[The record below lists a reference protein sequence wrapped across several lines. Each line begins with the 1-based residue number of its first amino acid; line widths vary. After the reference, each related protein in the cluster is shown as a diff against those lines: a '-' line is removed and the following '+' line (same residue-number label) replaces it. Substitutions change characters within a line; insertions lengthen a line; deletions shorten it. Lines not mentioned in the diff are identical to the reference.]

1 MKRTLK
7 WILILVGGLVGLV
20 IVALLVIPLF
30 VDVDTYKPVIEKKVS
45 EATGRP
51 FRLAGDLDLSLFP
64 WAGLALSDLH
74 LGNPPGF
81 EREDLLYVKSFEV
94 RVKLLPLISRDLQVK
109 RFVLEGVQV
118 NLEKAEDGRAGW
130 EGLGGEPPP
139 KGTGEKAPADT
150 GAPSETGLPLKD
162 LAVGDFSVSGDLL
175 YIDHAAGT
183 RKEISDLSL
192 KLQNVSLD
200 RPVDLL
206 FSVLLDGKPVNL
218 EGTIGPLG
226 REPMQASIPLDL
238 RLTALEE
245 VNLHLKGSV
254 EALGSARR
262 YDLGLR
268 IPEFSPRAALDAFG
282 QELPISTADPD
293 VLQRMSLD
301 VRVAGTPEAVS
312 LEDGLL
318 VLDESRLTFSARAQA
333 FSRPDLAFD
342 MKLDR
347 IDLDRYLPPAKEGE
361 AEGKEAPSEPSG
373 KAEPVDYEP
382 LRKLILDG
390 AVRVGS
396 LEAKGL
402 SVQDLVVEVTARDG
416 VIRVNPLEAKLYEGT
431 IQADAEAD
439 VRGES
444 PKSRFSTRLR
454 GIQAGPLVQDLAGKD
469 VIEGSVRGDIAVR
482 TVGDRPEP
490 IKQALNGEGELL
502 FQDGAIVGIDL
513 AGMVRNV
520 QSAFGMAEAQAQ
532 TADRPKTDFSELSAP
547 FTIRD
552 GVVKTPGTEL
562 KSPFLRVVATGTAD
576 LANEVL
582 DLRVEPKMVATMKGQ
597 GDTQKRSGIRVPV
610 LVTGPF
616 DDPKFRPDLK
626 GMIEGGLK
634 EGVPDADQLK
644 QMIQPGSDQ
653 GGEQGSKSTEDQ
665 VKDQVKGL
673 LKGFGVGQ

>member
-1 MKRTLK
+1 MKRALK

-20 IVALLVIPLF
+20 IVALLVVPLF
-30 VDVDTYKPVIEKKVS
+30 VDVESYKPVIEKKVS

-81 EREDLLYVKSFEV
+81 EREDLLSVKSFEV

-118 NLEKAEDGRAGW
+118 NLEKAEDGRTSW
-130 EGLGGEPPP
+130 EGLGGEAPPE
-139 KGTGEKAPADT
+139 GAGEKAPADT
-150 GAPSETGLPLKD
+150 EGSFEPGLPLED

-183 RKEISDLSL
+183 RNEVSDLSL

-218 EGTIGPLG
+218 EGTVGPLG
-226 REPMQASIPLDL
+226 KDPMQASIPLDL
-238 RLTALEE
+238 QLTALDQ

-254 EALGSARR
+254 EALGAAKR

-268 IPEFSPRAALDAFG
+268 VPAFSPRAVFDTLG
-282 QELPISTADPD
+282 RELPVATSDPD
-293 VLQRMSLD
+293 VLQRLSLD
-301 VRVAGTPEAVS
+301 VRVSGTPEAVS
-312 LEDGLL
+312 LEDGTL
-318 VLDESRLTFSARAQA
+318 VLDESELAFSAQAKA

-342 MKLDR
+342 MELDR
-347 IDLDRYLPPAKEGE
+347 INLDRYLPPPKKGE
-361 AEGKEAPSEPSG
+361 AAEKEAPPEPSG
-373 KAEPVDYEP
+373 KAEPIDYEP

-396 LEAKGL
+396 LQAKGL
-402 SVQDLVVEVTARDG
+402 SVRDIVLEVTARDG
-416 VIRVNPLEAKLYEGT
+416 VIRLDPLEAGLYEGT

-444 PKSRFSTRLR
+444 PKSRFSTKLR

-490 IKQALNGEGELL
+490 IKQALNGKGELL
-502 FQDGAIVGIDL
+502 FQDGAVVGIDL
-513 AGMVRNV
+513 SGMVRNV
-520 QSAFGMAEAQAQ
+520 QSAFGTAEAQ
-532 TADRPKTDFSELSAP
+532 TDDRPKTDFSELSAP
-547 FTIRD
+547 FTIRN
-552 GVVKTPGTEL
+552 GVVNTPGTEL
-562 KSPFLRVVATGTAD
+562 KSPFLRVVTTGSAD
-576 LANEVL
+576 LVKEVL

-597 GDTQKRSGIRVPV
+597 GDTKKRSGIRVPV

-616 DDPKFRPDLK
+616 DNPKFRPDLK

-634 EGVPDADQLK
+634 EGVPDASQLK
-644 QMIQPGSDQ
+644 QMLQPGSDQ
-653 GGEQGSKSTEDQ
+653 GGDGESKSTEDQ